1 MFCENM
7 FVKKLALLGV
17 AIAVLSAP
25 PALAQKQYGP
35 GTSDTEIK
43 IGQTIAYS
51 GPASAY
57 GTLGKVEAA
66 YFKWLNETKGGI
78 NGRKITFIS
87 RDDGYSPPKAVENVR
102 GLVESD
108 EVALIFGVLGTPL
121 NMAIRPY
128 LNKQG
133 VPQLFVAAG
142 SSALND
148 PAHFPWTMGWQP
160 NLRDEAKF
168 YARHLLAHNPK
179 PKVGVLYQND
189 DFGKDLLNGLKEG
202 LGEDADKM
210 IVSAQNFQSTDPT
223 IDSQMVILQNSGA
236 DALFLFTYAKQAAQ
250 AISKM
255 SDLKWKPETYL
266 HLGAA
271 SVGATFKPA
280 GLDKSI
286 GIMSAG
292 FMKDVTDPKWA
303 NDPDVKTWT
312 EWMKAN
318 MPGADLNDSLTAA
331 GYSFAQT
338 LEQVLRQ
345 CGDNLTRENIM
356 KQAANLHDFR
366 VGLLLPNSRINTSP
380 TDLPRRHLYAAAA
393 LQRRQ
398 LGRRE
403 VGLRVPSATCAL
415 ARLRGRADQASRND
429 SKSYSLPAL
438 KAALGT
444 VRTRLFARWPFIQRT
459 PGADERRGTAP
470 ADIMKASI
478 NRSKSPSDGFP
489 IQFLAIPQRMV

>member
-1 MFCENM
+1 M
-7 FVKKLALLGV
+7 FVQKLARFGAAV
-17 AIAVLSAP
+17 AVLSAP

-35 GTSDTEIK
+35 GTSDTEIR

-189 DFGKDLLNGLKEG
+189 DFGKDLLAGLKEG
-202 LGEDADKM
+202 LGEDADNM

-236 DALFLFTYAKQAAQ
+236 EALFLFTYAKQAAQ

-280 GLDKSI
+280 GLDKST

-303 NDPDVKTWT
+303 GDPDVKAWT

-331 GYSFAQT
+331 GYSFGQT
-338 LEQVLRQ
+338 MEQVLRQ

-366 VGLLLPNSRINTSP
+366 VGLLLPNSRINTGP
-380 TDLPRRHLYAAAA
+380 TDYRVVTYMQ
-393 LQRRQ
+393 LQRFN
-398 LGRRE
+398 G
-403 VGLRVPSATCAL
+403 
-415 ARLRGRADQASRND
+415 ASWD
-429 SKSYSLPAL
+429 DVK
-438 KAALGT
+438 
-444 VRTRLFARWPFIQRT
+444 
-459 PGADERRGTAP
+459 
-470 ADIMKASI
+470 
-478 NRSKSPSDGFP
+478 
-489 IQFLAIPQRMV
+489 

>member
-1 MFCENM
+1 MSVRRM
-7 FVKKLALLGV
+7 ILLGAALL
-17 AIAVLSAP
+17 LLAP
-25 PALAQKQYGP
+25 PALAEKQYGP

-66 YFKWLNETKGGI
+66 YFKWLNDTRGGI

-87 RDDGYSPPKAVENVR
+87 RDDGYSPAKAVENAR
-102 GLVESD
+102 SLVEGD
-108 EVALIFGVLGTPL
+108 EVALMFGVLGTPL

-168 YARHLLAHNPK
+168 YAKHLLAHNPK
-179 PKVGVLYQND
+179 PKVAVLYQND

-202 LGEDADKM
+202 LGEDSDKM

-255 SDLKWKPETYL
+255 YDLKWKPETYL

-271 SVGATFKPA
+271 SVGATFRPA
-280 GLDKSI
+280 GLDKSV

-303 NDPDVKTWT
+303 ADPDVKTWT

-338 LEQVLRQ
+338 LEQVLNQ

-356 KQAANLHDFR
+356 KQAASLHDFR
-366 VGLLLPNSRINTSP
+366 VGLLLPESRINTSA
-380 TDLPRRHLYAAAA
+380 TDYRVVTYMQ
-393 LQRRQ
+393 LQRFN
-398 LGRRE
+398 G
-403 VGLRVPSATCAL
+403 
-415 ARLRGRADQASRND
+415 ASWD
-429 SKSYSLPAL
+429 DVK
-438 KAALGT
+438 
-444 VRTRLFARWPFIQRT
+444 
-459 PGADERRGTAP
+459 
-470 ADIMKASI
+470 
-478 NRSKSPSDGFP
+478 
-489 IQFLAIPQRMV
+489 

>member
-1 MFCENM
+1 M
-7 FVKKLALLGV
+7 FVSKVGLLGLAL
-17 AIAVLSAP
+17 AALSAQ

-35 GTSDTEIK
+35 GVSDTEIK
-43 IGQTIAYS
+43 VGQTIAYS

-66 YFKWLNETKGGI
+66 YFKWLNDTKGGI

-87 RDDGYSPPKAVENVR
+87 RDDGYSPPKAVENAR
-102 GLVESD
+102 SLVEGD

-121 NMAIRPY
+121 NIAIRPY

-142 SSALND
+142 TSALND
-148 PAHFPWTMGWQP
+148 PAHFPWSMGWQP

-179 PKVGVLYQND
+179 PKVAVLYQND

-202 LGEDADKM
+202 LGEDADKL
-210 IVSAQNFQSTDPT
+210 IVAAQNFQSTDPT

-271 SVGATFKPA
+271 SIGATFKPA
-280 GLDKSI
+280 GLDKST

-303 NDPDVKTWT
+303 DDPDVKTWT

-318 MPGADLNDSLTAA
+318 MPAADRNDSLTAA
-331 GYSFAQT
+331 GYSVAQT

-345 CGDNLTRENIM
+345 CGDNLTRDNIM
-356 KQAANLHDFR
+356 KQAANLRDFR
-366 VGLLLPNSRINTSP
+366 LGLLLPDSRINTSP
-380 TDLPRRHLYAAAA
+380 TDYRVVTYMQ
-393 LQRRQ
+393 LQRFN
-398 LGRRE
+398 G
-403 VGLRVPSATCAL
+403 
-415 ARLRGRADQASRND
+415 ASWD
-429 SKSYSLPAL
+429 DVK
-438 KAALGT
+438 
-444 VRTRLFARWPFIQRT
+444 
-459 PGADERRGTAP
+459 
-470 ADIMKASI
+470 
-478 NRSKSPSDGFP
+478 
-489 IQFLAIPQRMV
+489 

>member
-1 MFCENM
+1 MFAQGR
-7 FVKKLALLGV
+7 ALLGA
-17 AIAVLSAP
+17 AIAMLLVQ

-43 IGQTIAYS
+43 VGQTIAYS

-57 GTLGKVEAA
+57 AVLGKVEAA
-66 YFKWLNETKGGI
+66 YFKWLNDAKGGI

-87 RDDGYSPPKAVENVR
+87 RDDGYSPPKAVENTR
-102 GLVESD
+102 SLVEGD
-108 EVALIFGVLGTPL
+108 EVALMFGVLGTPL

-128 LNKQG
+128 LNKQS

-168 YARHLLAHNPK
+168 YAKHLLAHNST

-189 DFGKDLLNGLKEG
+189 DFGKDLLNGLKDG

-210 IVSAQNFQSTDPT
+210 IVSAQSFQSSDPT
-223 IDSQMVILQNSGA
+223 IDSQMVILKDSGA
-236 DALFLFTYAKQAAQ
+236 EALFLFTYAKQAAQ

-280 GLDKSI
+280 GLDKSV

-303 NDPDVKTWT
+303 GDPDVKGWT
-312 EWMKAN
+312 DWMNTN
-318 MPGADLNDSLTAA
+318 MPGADLNDSLNAA

-356 KQAANLHDFR
+356 KQAANLRDFR
-366 VGLLLPNSRINTSP
+366 VGLLLPDSRINTSP
-380 TDLPRRHLYAAAA
+380 IDYRVVTYMQ
-393 LQRRQ
+393 LQRFN
-398 LGRRE
+398 G
-403 VGLRVPSATCAL
+403 
-415 ARLRGRADQASRND
+415 ASWDNV
-429 SKSYSLPAL
+429 K
-438 KAALGT
+438 
-444 VRTRLFARWPFIQRT
+444 
-459 PGADERRGTAP
+459 
-470 ADIMKASI
+470 
-478 NRSKSPSDGFP
+478 
-489 IQFLAIPQRMV
+489 

>member
-1 MFCENM
+1 M
-7 FVKKLALLGV
+7 FVRGRALFV
-17 AIAVLSAP
+17 AAIAVLLVQ

-66 YFKWLNETKGGI
+66 YFKWLNEAKGGI

-102 GLVESD
+102 SLVEGD
-108 EVALIFGVLGTPL
+108 EVALVFGVLGTPL

-128 LNKQG
+128 LNKQS

-148 PAHFPWTMGWQP
+148 PANFPWTMGWQP
-160 NLRDEAKF
+160 NLRDEARF
-168 YARHLLAHNPK
+168 YAKHLLAHNPT

-189 DFGKDLLNGLKEG
+189 DFGKDLVNGLKEG
-202 LGEDADKM
+202 LGENADKM

-236 DALFLFTYAKQAAQ
+236 EALFLFTYAKQAAQ

-255 SDLKWKPETYL
+255 SDLKWKPGTYL

-280 GLDKSI
+280 GLDKSV

-303 NDPDVKTWT
+303 DDGDVKAWT
-312 EWMKAN
+312 DWMKTN

-338 LEQVLRQ
+338 LERVLKQ
-345 CGDNLTRENIM
+345 CGDNLSRENIM
-356 KQAANLHDFR
+356 KQAANLRDFR
-366 VGLLLPNSRINTSP
+366 VGLLLPDSRINTSP
-380 TDLPRRHLYAAAA
+380 TDYRVVTYMQ
-393 LQRRQ
+393 LQRF
-398 LGRRE
+398 
-403 VGLRVPSATCAL
+403 
-415 ARLRGRADQASRND
+415 N
-429 SKSYSLPAL
+429 
-438 KAALGT
+438 GT
-444 VRTRLFARWPFIQRT
+444 SWDNV
-459 PGADERRGTAP
+459 
-470 ADIMKASI
+470 K
-478 NRSKSPSDGFP
+478 
-489 IQFLAIPQRMV
+489 